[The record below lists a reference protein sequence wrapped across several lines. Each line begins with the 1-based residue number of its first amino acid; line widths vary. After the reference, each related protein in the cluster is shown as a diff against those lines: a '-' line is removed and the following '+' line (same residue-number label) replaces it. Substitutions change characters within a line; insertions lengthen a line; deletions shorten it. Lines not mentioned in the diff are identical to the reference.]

1 MPARR
6 DLQRST
12 RPLRDHPLMS
22 RGAGVDQLDDDAAP
36 PGKVRLDKWLWA
48 ARFFKTRALAA
59 EAIDGGKVS
68 VNDERPKR
76 AKLIQASDAVSV
88 RIGPYQHDVIVRD
101 VSGRRGSAA
110 IAQALYE
117 ESAASIATRARVAE
131 QYKSAAMT
139 FAFQD
144 GKPSKKERRAIDRVR
159 NKR

>member
-1 MPARR
+1 MIDA
-6 DLQRST
+6 S
-12 RPLRDHPLMS
+12 
-22 RGAGVDQLDDDAAP
+22 DDVVP

-76 AKLIQASDAVSV
+76 AKLIQAGDQVSV
-88 RIGPYQHDVIVRD
+88 RIGPYQHIVHVRD

-110 IAQALYE
+110 IAQTLYE
-117 ESAASIATRARVAE
+117 ETPASIAARAAAAE
-131 QYKSAAMT
+131 QYRNAAMT
-139 FAFQD
+139 FAFQE

-159 NKR
+159 DRR

>member
-1 MPARR
+1 M
-6 DLQRST
+6 T
-12 RPLRDHPLMS
+12 RTTS
-22 RGAGVDQLDDDAAP
+22 QETDDESAP

-76 AKLIQASDAVSV
+76 ARLVTAGDEVSV
-88 RIGPYQHDVIVRD
+88 RIGPYQHVVVVRD
-101 VSGRRGSAA
+101 VSGRRGSAS
-110 IAQALYE
+110 IAQTLYQE
-117 ESAASIATRARVAE
+117 TPASIAARALVAE

-139 FAFQD
+139 FAFQE

-159 NKR
+159 RR

>member
-1 MPARR
+1 
-6 DLQRST
+6 
-12 RPLRDHPLMS
+12 MS
-22 RGAGVDQLDDDAAP
+22 RRREDERTTDDDAPEP

-68 VNDERPKR
+68 VNDDRPKR
-76 AKLIQASDAVSV
+76 ARLIQAGDTIAV
-88 RIGPYQHDVIVRD
+88 RIGPYQHVVVVRD

-110 IAQALYE
+110 VAQALFAE
-117 ESAASIATRARVAE
+117 TEASVAARAVMAA
-131 QYKSAAMT
+131 QYKSAAMS

-159 NKR
+159 HRR

>member
-1 MPARR
+1 M
-6 DLQRST
+6 T
-12 RPLRDHPLMS
+12 RNTTNDEH
-22 RGAGVDQLDDDAAP
+22 GDDDVAP

-76 AKLIQASDAVSV
+76 AKLIQAGDAVSV
-88 RIGPYQHDVIVRD
+88 RIGPCQHLLTVRD

-110 IAQALYE
+110 VAQTLFE
-117 ESAASIATRARVAE
+117 ESPASIAARAAAAA
-131 QYKSAAMT
+131 QYKNAAMT

-159 NKR
+159 DRR